1 MGELRGF
8 EAWMNSLSEQELPT
22 LDAVVKEICELSEN
36 EKTRAEDLTHIIL
49 RDADLT
55 SKVLQIANS
64 VHYNPSFRP
73 IKTVSRAIVQLG
85 FENLRNITLAT
96 ALIESFLRG
105 KPKELMIQCLAR
117 SFHAAVQAKAMVPH
131 LSSDSKEQ
139 VFIAAL
145 LRNLGE
151 LALIASGREQVE
163 KFILARNQLPEQE
176 RQLAQDHLGVDVNH
190 LTRHLVR
197 EWKLG
202 DLLVE
207 ACDNRSQSSDAARA
221 VNLGNE
227 LSRHIHRGIKD
238 PEVQKLCD
246 QASRLCKITP
256 EEARKQVL
264 LMADEAAVIAKSY
277 GVEVLISALPDPHQL
292 EHEDQEAQPKPD
304 YYFQHQLNEIHQ
316 LMLMGEDISKITQVS
331 INALCEGAG
340 MARVVIA
347 LVDYTS
353 KSLDVRYTAGRG
365 THLWLQLPPI
375 KLDNLRKGELLHDF
389 LRSQQPLWHQP
400 QLLAKET
407 GALKVFAATG
417 DIMLAPLFLNKR
429 LVAIL
434 YADGLAARFNQRQFE
449 EFQLIANQLN
459 LMMRIN
465 ASAG

>member
-1 MGELRGF
+1 MGELRGLD
-8 EAWMNSLSEQELPT
+8 AWMKSLGEQELPT

-36 EKTRAEDLTHIIL
+36 ERTRAEDLTHIIL

-55 SKVLQIANS
+55 SKVLKIANS
-64 VHYNPSFRP
+64 VHYNPSFSP

-85 FENLRNITLAT
+85 FENLRYITLAT

-105 KPKELMIQCLAR
+105 KPKEMMIQCLAR
-117 SFHAAVQAKAMVPH
+117 SFHAAVQAKAMVPK

-176 RQLAQDHLGVDVNH
+176 RQIAQDYLGVDVNH
-190 LTRHLVR
+190 LTRQLVK
-197 EWKLG
+197 EWNLG
-202 DLLVE
+202 DLLIE
-207 ACDNRSQSSDAARA
+207 ACDNRSQSSEAARA

-227 LSRHIHRGIKD
+227 LSKHIHRGIKD
-238 PEVQKLCD
+238 PEVQKLCE
-246 QASRLCKITP
+246 QAARLCQIAP
-256 EEARKQVL
+256 EDARKQVL
-264 LMADEAAVIAKSY
+264 LMADEAAVVAKSY

-292 EHEDQEAQPKPD
+292 EQEEAQAHARPD

-331 INALCEGAG
+331 INALYEGSG
-340 MARVVIA
+340 LPRVVIA
-347 LVDYTS
+347 VVDYTS
-353 KSLDVRYTAGRG
+353 KSLDLRYTAGRG

-375 KLDNLRKGELLHDF
+375 KLDNLHKGELLHDF
-389 LRSQQPLWHQP
+389 LRNQQPLWYQP
-400 QLLAKET
+400 RLLSKET
-407 GALKVFAATG
+407 GALRVFGASG

-434 YADGLAARFNQRQFE
+434 YADAHEGNFSQRQFE
-449 EFQLIANQLN
+449 EFQLIGNQLN

-465 ASAG
+465 AATA